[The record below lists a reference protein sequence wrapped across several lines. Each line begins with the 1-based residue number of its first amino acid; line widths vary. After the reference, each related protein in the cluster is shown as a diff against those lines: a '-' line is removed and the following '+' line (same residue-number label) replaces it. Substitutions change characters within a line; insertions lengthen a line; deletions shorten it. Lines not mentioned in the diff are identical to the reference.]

1 MLYSFTTLDYSVKA
15 KCIWLLILVM
25 AAAKA
30 NAQEVKINDSI
41 VTIST
46 SASPEQTIKQI
57 NLSALFPFS

>member
-1 MLYSFTTLDYSVKA
+1 
-15 KCIWLLILVM
+15 M

-30 NAQEVKINDSI
+30 RAQDVRVNDCI

-57 NLSALFPFS
+57 NLSTKRNYNSAFLP